1 HVVVGKE
8 LRGHGL
14 GRRLAAEGLRL
25 AEGLGVRRVMTQMTL
40 DQLAAMRTFRTLG
53 FVPVAVLHDQVVDTN
68 GETYD
73 LLLMHQEVAGAG
85 AAPPA

>member
-1 HVVVGKE
+1 
-8 LRGHGL
+8 
-14 GRRLAAEGLRL
+14 
-25 AEGLGVRRVMTQMTL
+25 MTQMTL